1 LLASLAD
8 IPAEHDRLQRLLYL
22 ECRHFLAD
30 HNLNYTDRAGM
41 AAGVEV
47 RVPLLDLDLVELAT
61 RIPANFKQRGRTG
74 KALFKRAMEGI
85 LPREV
90 IYRPK
95 TGFGAPLRRWLRAE
109 LREMVDDTLSA
120 AALRR
125 RGFFDPAAVRRLVDA
140 DRAGAVDG
148 SYTIFALL
156 CFELWCR
163 RFVDR

>member
-1 LLASLAD
+1 VLNSLAA
-8 IPAEHDRLQRLLYL
+8 IPDEHDRLQRMLYL
-22 ECRHFLAD
+22 EARHFLAD

-41 AAGVEV
+41 AVGVEI
-47 RVPLLDLDLVELAT
+47 RVPLLDLDVVRFAT
-61 RIPANFKQRGRTG
+61 RVPSRMKQQGRVG
-74 KALFKRAMEGI
+74 KAIFKRAMLPF
-85 LPREV
+85 LPRDV

-95 TGFGAPLRRWLRAE
+95 TGFGAPLRRWLRQE
-109 LREMVDDTLSA
+109 LRPTVEDTLDSA
-120 AALRR
+120 TVQR
-125 RGFFDPAAVRRLVDA
+125 RGFFAPQAVRRLIEL